1 MAPSIEVPKPLAEL
15 VADPTF
21 ARSLPRPL
29 CAQVLGLL
37 LARCLEPEPVPKS
50 PTPYE
55 PPVNLREAARLLGIP
70 YNTFRKIWRQPRF
83 RKLLVD
89 TGTSRPKFSPVAIR
103 EYVNK
108 GSGR

>member
-1 MAPSIEVPKPLAEL
+1 MALIDGPKPLADL
-15 VADPTF
+15 LADPTL

-29 CAQVLGLL
+29 RLQLVLALGVSL
-37 LARCLEPEPVPKS
+37 LEPEPVPES
-50 PTPYE
+50 PPLYE

-70 YNTFRKIWRQPRF
+70 FNTFRKIWRQPRF

-89 TGTSRPKFSPVAIR
+89 TGTHRPMFSPAAIR
-103 EYVNK
+103 DFVNK